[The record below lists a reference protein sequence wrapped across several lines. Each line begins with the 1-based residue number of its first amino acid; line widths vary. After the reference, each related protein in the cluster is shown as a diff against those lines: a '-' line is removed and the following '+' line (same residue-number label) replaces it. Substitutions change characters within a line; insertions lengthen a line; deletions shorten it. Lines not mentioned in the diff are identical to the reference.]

1 MRKNTFRKCKSQ
13 NRLISGSLDWS
24 GGNKKGGS
32 KDLDS
37 SSRTEVLEG
46 LVHSI

>member
-1 MRKNTFRKCKSQ
+1 MCNSTFGICEHKKI
-13 NRLISGSLDWS
+13 ISGSLDLS
-24 GGNKKGGS
+24 EGNKKSGG

-37 SSRTEVLEG
+37 SSRTEDLEG